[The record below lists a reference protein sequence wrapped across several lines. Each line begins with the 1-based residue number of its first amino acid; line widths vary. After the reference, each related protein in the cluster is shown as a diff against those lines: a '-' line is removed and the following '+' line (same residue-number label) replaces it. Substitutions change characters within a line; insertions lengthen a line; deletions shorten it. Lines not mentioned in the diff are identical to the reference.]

1 MINFLAKN
9 TAWLGQHMFFIVLSG
24 LIAGF
29 LIPLPDSPALRATVV
44 GSFGY
49 MTFVTALGTSL
60 KEFLRVLKKPVI
72 PLWILVLIHVVSPC
86 IAWLA
91 GLFFF
96 SGDPYTQLGYLIAAS
111 TPIGVTSVIWT
122 ALTGGSVSVA
132 LVAVTLDTL
141 LVPVMLPFFFKAV
154 IGQTLQIDYL
164 QMMVQLFAMITI
176 PSIAGMLIHDH
187 GRSDMLPKSLKVIGN
202 FIAKLAFFAVIFINA
217 ALVGPDIAWD
227 LSTLKIVLVTMFLVA
242 LGYAMGYLGSLVF
255 KNRSREVA
263 LAMIYCVGLRNASFG
278 VVLALTFFPH
288 AVAIPVTMTILYQQP
303 FAAIIPYFFG
313 STGNKD
319 QGAT

>member
-1 MINFLAKN
+1 MINSLAKI

-29 LIPLPDSPALRATVV
+29 LIPLPDSPALRAIVV

-72 PLWILVLIHVVSPC
+72 PLWILVLIHGVSPC
-86 IAWLA
+86 IAWLT
-91 GLFFF
+91 GLCFF

-141 LVPVMLPFFFKAV
+141 LVPIMLPFFFKAV

-187 GRSDMLPKSLKVIGN
+187 GRKDMLPQSLKVIGN
-202 FIAKLAFFAVIFINA
+202 FIAKLAFFVVIFINA
-217 ALVGPDIAWD
+217 SLVGPDIAWD

-242 LGYAMGYLGSLVF
+242 LGYAMGYLGSLIF
-255 KNRSREVA
+255 KSRSREVA

-313 STGNKD
+313 SAGNED

>member
-1 MINFLAKN
+1 MINYLARV
-9 TAWLGQHMFFIVLSG
+9 TAWLGQHMFFIVLSAL
-24 LIAGF
+24 LIGF
-29 LIPLPDSPALRATVV
+29 LTPLPDSPALRAIVV

-72 PLWILVLIHVVSPC
+72 PLWILVLIHGVSPF
-86 IAWLA
+86 IAWLTS
-91 GLFFF
+91 LLLF
-96 SGDPYTQLGYLIAAS
+96 SGDHYTQLGYLVGAS

-141 LVPVMLPFFFKAV
+141 IVPIMLPFFFKAV
-154 IGQTLQIDYL
+154 IGQTLQINYM
-164 QMMVQLFAMITI
+164 QMMVQLLAMITV
-176 PSIAGMLIHDH
+176 PSIVGMLIHDY
-187 GRSDMLPKSLKVIGN
+187 GRKDILPESIKVIGN
-202 FIAKLAFFAVIFINA
+202 FISKVAFFVVIFINA
-217 ALVGPDIAWD
+217 ALVGPDITWD
-227 LSTLKIVLVTMFLVA
+227 LSTLKIVLATMFLVA
-242 LGYAMGYLGSLVF
+242 AGYSTGYLGSFVC
-255 KNRSREVA
+255 KNRSREIA

-303 FAAIIPYFFG
+303 FAAIIPYLFRQ
-313 STGNKD
+313 SAKD
-319 QGAT
+319 AV